1 MKTVHTIKNKKTSGY
16 WLQAINKVSTSF
28 NLASRDINT
37 VMKLILKDL
46 IKELGASAISVWTLE
61 KPTDFMKIDASAG
74 LEKEYIRY
82 FNKTDRVRIGK
93 GIVGKVMVERK
104 TFYSMNI
111 KREKHLDIPR
121 WRKIMAEEG
130 FTALVSAPMFI
141 GKKIVGAFNVY
152 YKKKGGAINIYQR
165 QFIEIIANQ
174 IAVTIENIKNYETIE
189 ANEKKLLEQIE
200 RVLYLQKITDSLALG
215 FYESVENSLKP
226 FTNYII
232 KLLGADAI
240 AVFRFDKEQDKLFL
254 EAAYGI
260 SERHRRFLEGNPF
273 LKGQGSLIGLSILE
287 KKAKWTPKIFVDERA
302 AKPLRILMSV
312 EEKTSLGVFPL
323 KPRGEI
329 TGVLTIFYKY
339 RHDFSKEEI
348 GIFSML
354 ADYIGIALM
363 NIRIFNSLAAEKQKL
378 GSMIHSLYDG
388 LIVYDMENRIMGFN
402 ARAETFFSVRSQE
415 VIGKH
420 AEALSGDK
428 NIFLENIRTI
438 SALSLKNFENTDLTV
453 TSPENKVFRIT
464 LVPLRDEEAGQI
476 GSMRII
482 HDITR
487 EKEVELL
494 ENNFIS
500 VAGHQMRTPLTA
512 LKWILLAFLQKEL
525 GEFNKKQ
532 ESEITKA
539 FKSTTRLINIVESL
553 LDITKLE
560 EGRFTSIQVNMDIY
574 SIIEKATELSL
585 SVIKESGRKINFII
599 DEPPRIPII
608 ATGDPSKIQMA
619 LQNIIDNAI
628 KYTNEGSI
636 RVSLEKKEKTA
647 LISVIDTG
655 IGIPAAEQKFIFT
668 KFYRAPNAIKHI
680 PEGSG
685 LGLSI
690 AREIIFQNKG
700 KIWLTSELNK
710 GTSFF
715 IELPLASTKN

>member
-273 LKGQGSLIGLSILE
+273 LKGQGSLIGL
-287 KKAKWTPKIFVDERA
+287 
-302 AKPLRILMSV
+302 
-312 EEKTSLGVFPL
+312 
-323 KPRGEI
+323 
-329 TGVLTIFYKY
+329 
-339 RHDFSKEEI
+339 
-348 GIFSML
+348 
-354 ADYIGIALM
+354 
-363 NIRIFNSLAAEKQKL
+363 
-378 GSMIHSLYDG
+378 
-388 LIVYDMENRIMGFN
+388 
-402 ARAETFFSVRSQE
+402 
-415 VIGKH
+415 
-420 AEALSGDK
+420 
-428 NIFLENIRTI
+428 
-438 SALSLKNFENTDLTV
+438 
-453 TSPENKVFRIT
+453 
-464 LVPLRDEEAGQI
+464 
-476 GSMRII
+476 
-482 HDITR
+482 
-487 EKEVELL
+487 
-494 ENNFIS
+494 
-500 VAGHQMRTPLTA
+500 
-512 LKWILLAFLQKEL
+512 
-525 GEFNKKQ
+525 
-532 ESEITKA
+532 
-539 FKSTTRLINIVESL
+539 
-553 LDITKLE
+553 
-560 EGRFTSIQVNMDIY
+560 
-574 SIIEKATELSL
+574 
-585 SVIKESGRKINFII
+585 
-599 DEPPRIPII
+599 
-608 ATGDPSKIQMA
+608 
-619 LQNIIDNAI
+619 
-628 KYTNEGSI
+628 
-636 RVSLEKKEKTA
+636 
-647 LISVIDTG
+647 
-655 IGIPAAEQKFIFT
+655 
-668 KFYRAPNAIKHI
+668 
-680 PEGSG
+680 
-685 LGLSI
+685 
-690 AREIIFQNKG
+690 
-700 KIWLTSELNK
+700 
-710 GTSFF
+710 
-715 IELPLASTKN
+715 